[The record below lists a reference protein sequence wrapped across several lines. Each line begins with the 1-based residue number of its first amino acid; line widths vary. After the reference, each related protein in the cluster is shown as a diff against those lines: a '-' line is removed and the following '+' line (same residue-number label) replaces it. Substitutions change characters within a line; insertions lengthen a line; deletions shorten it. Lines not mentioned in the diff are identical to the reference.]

1 MTTMSLS
8 ISKKVLCALAA
19 PTLFA
24 LGAATAMALAPS
36 ITFTPLLQTS
46 KTVIDEPIVYP
57 TGAPAKITAGYIDV
71 PPGVSTGWHQHGIP
85 LVGMVME
92 GELTVDY
99 GNKGKRTYKQGDT
112 FVEAINQTHQ
122 GTNTGTAPLRL
133 LAVYIGAEGMPTSI
147 PEKPPE

>member
-1 MTTMSLS
+1 MSLT
-8 ISKKVLCALAA
+8 IRKKVLLALAA
-19 PTLFA
+19 PALFA
-24 LGAATAMALAPS
+24 LGAATATALAPS

-46 KTVIDEPIVYP
+46 KTVADEPIVYP

-99 GNKGKRTYKQGDT
+99 GSKGKRTYKPGDT
-112 FVEAINQTHQ
+112 FVEAIHQTHQ
-122 GTNTGTAPLRL
+122 GTNTGTSPLRL
-133 LAVYIGAEGMPTSI
+133 LAIYIGAEGMPTSI
-147 PEKPPE
+147 PEKGPE